1 MEKTIVDR
9 NLLKN
14 VDKIIEKHNFNKHN
28 LLTILQ
34 ETQSLI
40 PSHYIPE
47 IVAKYISLKLDTPIS
62 KIYDVITFFSALND
76 KPKGKHIIQLC
87 KSSVCRLNKYQTVR
101 DVLESELGI
110 NMGQTTK
117 DGAFT
122 LEYSACFG
130 ACDVSPALRI
140 DEKVYGNLTEAKIV
154 EIINDYRG
162 INHG

>member
-9 NLLKN
+9 GLLN
-14 VDKIIEKHNFNKHN
+14 SVDKIIEKHNFEKHN

-40 PSHYIPE
+40 SSHYIPE
-47 IVAKYISLKLDTPIS
+47 VVAKHIGLKLNIPIS
-62 KIYDVITFFSALND
+62 KVYDVITFFSALND
-76 KPKGKHIIQLC
+76 KPKGKHVIQLC

-101 DVLESELGI
+101 DVLENELGI
-110 NMGQTTK
+110 EMGQTTE
-117 DGAFT
+117 DGSFT

-130 ACDVSPALRI
+130 ACDVSPAFRI
-140 DEKVYGNLTEAKIV
+140 DEKVYGNLTKDKII